1 MASRTQSR
9 PERVP
14 GTVGLAELASTD
26 PSATRGFLEKVFD
39 WKFDSVP
46 MPQGEYHIHS
56 SHQGMGVGVVSTRPK
71 QLPSSTNY
79 ILVKDL
85 KETEARV
92 RKMGGEVVLPRTEI
106 PGMGSFF
113 WFKAPGGPVLACWQ
127 DAQTSGR

>member
-1 MASRTQSR
+1 
-9 PERVP
+9 
-14 GTVGLAELASTD
+14 
-26 PSATRGFLEKVFD
+26 
-39 WKFDSVP
+39 
-46 MPQGEYHIHS
+46 
-56 SHQGMGVGVVSTRPK
+56 MGVGVVSTRPK

-92 RKMGGEVVLPRTEI
+92 RKMGGEIVLPRTEI